1 MNTGSAIFF
10 MPGKS
15 LTTGGRTTTSQT
27 HSSLNY
33 QTPAEFAA
41 SWRNG
46 KLEGKQTDI
55 TNFDRCI

>member
-1 MNTGSAIFF
+1 MNARKIINDWRQDYNESR
-10 MPGKS
+10 P
-15 LTTGGRTTTSQT
+15 

-33 QTPAEFAA
+33 QTSAEFAA

-55 TNFDRCI
+55 TN